1 MTPAGSYEE
10 LKGVISSAFP
20 TLSKQQQRIARFAL
34 ENPHELA
41 LGTVAALAEA
51 TEVQPSA
58 MVRFANALGYRG
70 FSEMQQVFRGH
81 LVERSGSSY
90 RERIDQLRRK
100 QFNGGGTPG
109 GVLHQ
114 LVGDAVADL
123 GQLEEGIRAADLQ
136 AAVTLIARAERIHVL
151 AQRRAFPVA
160 CYLAYALGR
169 LELPAQLLDG
179 VGGMLRDGL
188 RLIGARDVLIVASF
202 RPYSPEVLEAAQACA
217 ARKVP
222 VIALTDAPL
231 SPLQASARVCFE
243 IADDSSRPF
252 RSLVAPLCLAQALVV
267 STGHRLAE
275 QGSAKPAARTAKT
288 TRTSKQASAS

>member
-1 MTPAGSYEE
+1 MTPAASYEE
-10 LKGVISSAFP
+10 LKGVIAAAFP
-20 TLSKQQQRIARFAL
+20 TLSKQQQRIARYAL
-34 ENPHELA
+34 EKPHELA

-51 TEVQPSA
+51 NEVQPSA
-58 MVRFANALGYRG
+58 MVRFAHALGYRG

-81 LVERSGSSY
+81 LVERSGGSY
-90 RERIDQLRRK
+90 RDRIAQLRRTPV
-100 QFNGGGTPG
+100 NGRGTPG
-109 GVLHQ
+109 GVLHE

-136 AAVTLIARAERIHVL
+136 AAVRRIAQAERIHVL

-169 LELPAQLLDG
+169 LELRAQLLDG

-188 RLIGARDVLIVASF
+188 RLIGKNDLLIVASF
-202 RPYSPEVLEAAQACA
+202 RPYSPEVLEAAQAC
-217 ARKVP
+217 RERRVP

-231 SPLQASARVCFE
+231 SPLQAQAEVCFE

-267 STGHRLAE
+267 GTGHRLAE
-275 QGSAKPAARTAKT
+275 LAAAKAAKPRVT
-288 TRTSKQASAS
+288 TRRVS

>member
-1 MTPAGSYEE
+1 MTPAASYEE
-10 LKGVISSAFP
+10 LKGVIAAAFP
-20 TLSKQQQRIARFAL
+20 TLSKQQQRIARYAL
-34 ENPHELA
+34 EKPHELA

-70 FSEMQQVFRGH
+70 FSDMQQVFRGH
-81 LVERSGSSY
+81 LVERSGGSY
-90 RERIDQLRRK
+90 RERIAQLRRTPV
-100 QFNGGGTPG
+100 NGRGSPG
-109 GVLHQ
+109 GVLHE

-136 AAVTLIARAERIHVL
+136 AAVRRIAQAERIHVL

-169 LELPAQLLDG
+169 LELRAQLLDG

-188 RLIGARDVLIVASF
+188 RLIGRNDLLIVASF
-202 RPYSPEVLEAAQACA
+202 RPYSPEVIEAAQAC
-217 ARKVP
+217 RERRVP
-222 VIALTDAPL
+222 VLALTDAPL
-231 SPLQASARVCFE
+231 SPLQAQADVCFE
-243 IADDSSRPF
+243 IAEDSSRPF

-267 STGHRLAE
+267 GTGHRLAE
-275 QGSAKPAARTAKT
+275 LAAAKA
-288 TRTSKQASAS
+288 SKPRNASRRVS